1 MPWTS
6 SVPAVIDALLV
17 ILPAWPDLAGV
28 DVRDGQ
34 QTPDESNLGAIF
46 VGDTQQLDD
55 AGQPVENAADYLA
68 TGEGMGGNRSREQ
81 FSIHCCAAFMDTNS
95 NYQNARRQ
103 AYKLANAAGAAI
115 EAHSTGLPVNGV
127 NTIQGQADMS
137 GGSLKYVKTDA
148 GVKAVVLFD
157 VDVMS
162 YTP

>member
-1 MPWTS
+1 MAWTS
-6 SVPAVIDALLV
+6 SVPVVIDALLK

-34 QTPDESNLGAIF
+34 QVPDESSTGAIF

-68 TGEGMGGNRSREQ
+68 TSEGMGGNRSREQ

-95 NYQNARRQ
+95 NYQNARTQ
-103 AYKLANAAGAAI
+103 AYRLANAAGAAI

-137 GGSLKYVKTDA
+137 GGSLKYVKSDA

-157 VDVMS
+157 VDVTS